1 MSAINWAFMMSIWRS
16 ELVDPPSSRALE
28 EGVAEKAFDEAFL
41 AVLSKPEG
49 GHVSKNLGKTCR
61 HEAFF

>member
-1 MSAINWAFMMSIWRS
+1 MMYIWRS

-41 AVLSKPEG
+41 AVLSRPAG
-49 GHVSKNLGKTCR
+49 CHVSKNLGKTCK
-61 HEAFF
+61 HAAFF